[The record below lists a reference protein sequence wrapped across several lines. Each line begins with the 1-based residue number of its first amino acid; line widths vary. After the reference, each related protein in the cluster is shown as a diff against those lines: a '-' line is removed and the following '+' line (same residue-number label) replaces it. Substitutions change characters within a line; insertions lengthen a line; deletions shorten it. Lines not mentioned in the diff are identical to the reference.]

1 MLSDRKNI
9 AKFAVLII
17 AFIVLLPCNAIA
29 YLPPYFA
36 YVDRIEPEISGL
48 VIKATRGGGGELFIE
63 NNCGEDVII
72 YNETGESE
80 LYNITTRAVY
90 VNRSGNWRLYSNGSA
105 TYFHEWIEYMGP
117 ETKEPGTV
125 VKTWKIYGRVN
136 QTNFTIYGRTVYEPD
151 WFHSTP
157 WYEVMGYALLG
168 FAFWG
173 AVIAGVTFLTIFI
186 VRKINRRQI
195 K

>member
-1 MLSDRKNI
+1 MKD
-9 AKFAVLII
+9 
-17 AFIVLLPCNAIA
+17 
-29 YLPPYFA
+29 
-36 YVDRIEPEISGL
+36 PEI
-48 VIKATRGGGGELFIE
+48 
-63 NNCGEDVII
+63 
-72 YNETGESE
+72 
-80 LYNITTRAVY
+80 
-90 VNRSGNWRLYSNGSA
+90 
-105 TYFHEWIEYMGP
+105 H
-117 ETKEPGTV
+117 GTV
-125 VKTWKIYGRVN
+125 MKTWKIYGRVN